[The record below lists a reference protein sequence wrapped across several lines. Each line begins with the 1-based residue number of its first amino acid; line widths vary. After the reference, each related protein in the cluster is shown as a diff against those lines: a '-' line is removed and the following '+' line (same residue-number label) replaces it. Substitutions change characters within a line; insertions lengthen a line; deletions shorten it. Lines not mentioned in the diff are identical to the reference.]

1 MYRRIYGEKGK
12 RTRSL
17 QICVLW
23 NPNFL
28 SLSADLTFLTS
39 FPWKLPFLM
48 WRTFWHIPVPRTQPA
63 QLPSQDVPLML
74 PSSWNPLLGLW
85 SQGLISQSH
94 EPQTPNWLIS
104 LTHIH
109 SLQILITFFYYL
121 ILSCLFLFFNLF
133 VVYFS
138 IQKHSAKEQG
148 PCISLVPQTAPGV
161 LACSK
166 YDLKARQRLD

>member
-48 WRTFWHIPVPRTQPA
+48 WTLWHLPVPRTQPA
-63 QLPSQDVPLML
+63 QLPSQDVPLTL

-85 SQGLISQSH
+85 SPGLISQSH

-109 SLQILITFFYYL
+109 SLQILITFFSL
-121 ILSCLFLFFNLF
+121 SNILLFIFIFQPFYCLFLHTKTQCWRTGPL
-133 VVYFS
+133 Y
-138 IQKHSAKEQG
+138 IPSASNSTWG
-148 PCISLVPQTAPGV
+148 AGVP
-161 LACSK
+161 
-166 YDLKARQRLD
+166 